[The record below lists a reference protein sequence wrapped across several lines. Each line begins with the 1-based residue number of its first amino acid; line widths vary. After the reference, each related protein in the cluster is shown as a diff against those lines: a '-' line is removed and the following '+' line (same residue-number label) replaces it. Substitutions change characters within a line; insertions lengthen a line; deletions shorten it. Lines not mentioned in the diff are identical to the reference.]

1 MEAVE
6 KKPTKIS
13 FMTTLDRELFPIKMP
28 RNRFGNEIAPLRG
41 APHRGPGCYE
51 NEDKTNFIY
60 QSDTKV
66 LSNKGFSMGARTGP
80 RMRRDL
86 VFKTP
91 CPTEYQKNNTDLQL
105 FETDKKPFLVGADRF
120 PIYKRDIVD
129 VLPGAG
135 TYEHEI
141 PRNRKVQWHQSFG
154 GTPILMPSI
163 TVQSTINKNTDKL
176 YSTKEEQKYHRKLA
190 YMKLYYD

>member
-1 MEAVE
+1 
-6 KKPTKIS
+6 
-13 FMTTLDRELFPIKMP
+13 MP

-41 APHRGPGCYE
+41 APHRGPV
-51 NEDKTNFIY
+51 
-60 QSDTKV
+60 DTKL
-66 LSNKGFSMGARTGP
+66 LSNKGYSMGARTGP
-80 RMRRDL
+80 RIRRDF
-86 VFKTP
+86 VFRTP
-91 CPTEYQKNNTDLQL
+91 CPTSYQKNNTDLQT
-105 FETDKKPFLVGADRF
+105 FETDNKPFLVGADRF

-141 PRNRKVQWHQSFG
+141 PKNRKVQWHQSFG

-190 YMKLYYD
+190 YLKLYYE